1 MMLQLICSL
10 REKDLWKVR
19 TRPGGSWCLPTNMA
33 VSKRKSIAT
42 EMGSKKKMRSTL
54 SGPAIVTTG
63 EFTFCDG
70 ICPLDTYFKNIYN
83 TKSGSLL
90 GSLYNRYYLTIMVDK
105 IFEDPSD
112 FLATATICMS
122 GLLKLVEERVL
133 ISDECAQS
141 LFVGVWLDPRFLY
154 SFSEAIEHGSIISDV
169 LCNTTQNS
177 LDDRIASMFADEF
190 FEETVCDLLMGKNI
204 FGRRIE
210 LRNKGRARAE
220 KIYGL
225 KPDEVH
231 KFSFEVDDIMNLKD
245 MKPVKDLMA
254 KKYSSRKDV
263 DIESLT
269 LKIKSDI
276 FSDIFSRQTPH
287 PCAGLKAKGFWSLRT
302 RAAKIN
308 SSTISNPA
316 AETKSIFS

>member
-1 MMLQLICSL
+1 MFPEMSEMMLQLICSL
-10 REKDLWKVR
+10 RETNLWKLR
-19 TRPGGSWCLPTNMA
+19 TRPPGGSWCLPTNMT

-42 EMGSKKKMRSTL
+42 EMGSKKMRSTL

-63 EFTFCDG
+63 QFTFCDNG
-70 ICPLDTYFKNIYN
+70 VICPLDKYFENIFN

-90 GSLYNRYYLTIMVDK
+90 GSLYNRYYLTIMVNK

-112 FLATATICMS
+112 FLATAKICMS
-122 GLLKLVEERVL
+122 GLLKLVEERVP

-169 LCNTTQNS
+169 LRNTTQNS

-190 FEETVCDLLMGKNI
+190 FEETVRLLKCPTSVNTFVRFFLSILLGHWADKYMLKVCDLLMGKNV
-204 FGRRIE
+204 FGMRIE
-210 LRNKGRARAE
+210 LRDLDRARAE

-231 KFSFEVDDIMNLKD
+231 KFSFEVDDIMSVKED
-245 MKPVKDLMA
+245 MEPVKQLLA
-254 KKYSSRKDV
+254 KKYGSREDV

-269 LKIKSDI
+269 LKNEI
-276 FSDIFSRQTPH
+276 
-287 PCAGLKAKGFWSLRT
+287 
-302 RAAKIN
+302 
-308 SSTISNPA
+308 
-316 AETKSIFS
+316 